1 MSPIKSAGKKFT
13 LTAAL
18 IGASFSVMA
27 ADIDMSVD
35 SNDLAIKGYD
45 PVATLRMQA
54 QYKVHLNL
62 RPPIK
67 MPFTSLRAVKTA
79 TSFVQI
85 HKRMHLN
92 TAAIVHLA

>member
-13 LTAAL
+13 LAAAL

-45 PVATLRMQA
+45 PVA
-54 QYKVHLNL
+54 Y
-62 RPPIK
+62 
-67 MPFTSLRAVKTA
+67 FTDAGAVQGSPEFTA
-79 TSFVQI
+79 TY
-85 HKRMHLN
+85 KN
-92 TAAIVHLA
+92 AIYQFASSENRD